1 MSTTTDIDEF
11 VIATLQNFGTE
22 AEVTP
27 DATLEALDVDS
38 LDLAELAQLVEE
50 EHGVTLESKDLKEIA
65 TVGDV
70 IELIKARQ
78 A

>member
-1 MSTTTDIDEF
+1 MSTTTNIDEF
-11 VIATLQNFGTE
+11 VITTLQNFGTE

-27 DATLEALDVDS
+27 DATLAALDVDS

>member
-1 MSTTTDIDEF
+1 MSTTTNIDEF
-11 VIATLQNFGTE
+11 VIQTLQNFGTE
-22 AEVTP
+22 AAVTP